1 MKANF
6 RSLAIYFR
14 FGCSYEFLVEDSLKD
29 DPVTKPGLSLGKKQK
44 GKKKEK
50 SEQNRLTFL
59 EQFLPLASHNSDSNL
74 GPITALFGTAFA

>member
-1 MKANF
+1 METDF
-6 RSLAIYFR
+6 GSLTTYFG
-14 FGCSYEFLVEDSLKD
+14 FGCSYEFLVGDSLKD
-29 DPVTKPGLSLGKKQK
+29 DPVTKPGLSLGKKPK

-74 GPITALFGTAFA
+74 GQITALFGTTFA